1 MNKTV
6 ELIVDD
12 RPCENLIVSN
22 NNNKTNNNNTIAIV
36 NGGTLGDMI
45 GADGCAKKEIGV
57 LVIGNGGGGG
67 GGVVAGT
74 RKEDEKITTAVMKVL
89 QGYQWSLVPTTTK

>member
-22 NNNKTNNNNTIAIV
+22 NNNKTNNNNTVAILNV
-36 NGGTLGDMI
+36 GTLGDMV
-45 GADGCAKKEIGV
+45 DGKKEIGV
-57 LVIGNGGGGG
+57 LVIGNSGG